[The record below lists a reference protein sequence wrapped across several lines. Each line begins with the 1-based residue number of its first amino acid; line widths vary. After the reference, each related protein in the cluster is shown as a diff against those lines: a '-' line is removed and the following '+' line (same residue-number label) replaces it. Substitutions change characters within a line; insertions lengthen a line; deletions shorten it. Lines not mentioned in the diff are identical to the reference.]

1 MRIGD
6 LVIDPPVMLA
16 PMAGVSNRAF
26 RAIARSQGAGLCIT
40 EMVNANA
47 LTHGSAKSYWLME
60 LDPGEYPVGIQ
71 IAGSD
76 PIAMAE
82 AAKEAE
88 RHNAQL
94 IDINMGCPVAKVVK
108 NGDGS
113 ALLKDIERATEV
125 AARVVDAVNLPV
137 TVKIRA
143 GWDADSITG
152 PDLAERLERVG
163 VRALAVHARTREDQ
177 YMRPANWSYISMV
190 KQRVGIP
197 VIGNGDVETPEDAV
211 RMLQET
217 GADAVMIGRASFGDP
232 WIFSRVAHYME
243 TGQHLPPPTAEQRS
257 ILAREHLDRM
267 VAIKGEKVAIPE
279 MRKQLSWYLKGTPQ
293 SSRYRAECN
302 KLSSH
307 REAQAL
313 VDDWLAHAQYEAPSW
328 T

>member
-211 RMLQET
+211 RMLQKT

>member
-82 AAKEAE
+82 AAKAAE

>member
-211 RMLQET
+211 RMLKET

-232 WIFSRVAHYME
+232 WIFSRVAHYMQ